1 MVPLLAWLHE
11 DLAIMQ
17 DLFFNLESSSIATW
31 LRESNT
37 IWAYPMVLT
46 LHTVGLALLVGAN
59 TTLDLR
65 LLGFG
70 RSIPL
75 AVMARSFRVM
85 WIGFWI
91 NAASG
96 ALLFVADATTKGS
109 TRLFAMKLALVM
121 LGVVVIVATRR
132 AVFTPGV
139 DVDRA
144 GVTGL
149 AKALAALSLV
159 IWVTAIA
166 AGRLMAYV

>member
-1 MVPLLAWLHE
+1 
-11 DLAIMQ
+11 MQ
-17 DLFFNLESSSIATW
+17 DLFLNLESSSIATW

-70 RSIPL
+70 RRIPM
-75 AVMARSFRVM
+75 AVMGQSFRVM

-96 ALLFVADATTKGS
+96 ALLFAADATTKGS
-109 TRLFAMKLALVM
+109 TRLFVMKLGLVAVGI
-121 LGVVVIVATRR
+121 LVIIAIRRVAFGKDAD
-132 AVFTPGV
+132 AVPV
-139 DVDRA
+139 S
-144 GVTGL
+144 GL
-149 AKALAALSLV
+149 AKGLAALSLV
-159 IWVTAIA
+159 IWVAAIT
-166 AGRLMAYV
+166 AGRLMAYL

>member
-1 MVPLLAWLHE
+1 
-11 DLAIMQ
+11 MQ
-17 DLFFNLESSSIATW
+17 ELFATIEGSDFSTW

-70 RSIPL
+70 RRIPL
-75 AVMARSFRVM
+75 SVMEQSFRVM

-91 NAASG
+91 NAISG
-96 ALLFVADATTKGS
+96 VLLFAADATTKGS
-109 TRLFAMKLALVM
+109 TRLFALKLGLVL

-132 AVFTPGV
+132 TVFAKGV
-139 DVDRA
+139 DVD
-144 GVTGL
+144 GVSVSGV
-149 AKALAALSLV
+149 AKTLAALSLL
-159 IWVTAIA
+159 IWVTAIT
-166 AGRLMAYV
+166 AGRLMAYF

>member
-11 DLAIMQ
+11 DRATMQ
-17 DLFFNLESSSIATW
+17 DLFVNLESSSLATW

-59 TTLDLR
+59 ATLDLR

-75 AVMARSFRVM
+75 AVMERSFRVM

-109 TRLFAMKLALVM
+109 TRLFAMKLGLVV
-121 LGVVVIVATRR
+121 LGVVVIMATRR
-132 AVFTPGV
+132 VAFGK
-139 DVDRA
+139 DA
-144 GVTGL
+144 EGVTVSGL
-149 AKALAALSLV
+149 AKGLAALSLV
-159 IWVTAIA
+159 IWVAAIA
-166 AGRLMAYV
+166 AGRLMAYL

>member
-91 NAASG
+91 NAVSG

-109 TRLFAMKLALVM
+109 TRLFAMKLGLVV
-121 LGVVVIVATRR
+121 LGVVVIMATRR
-132 AVFTPGV
+132 VAFGKDAEGATVS
-139 DVDRA
+139 
-144 GVTGL
+144 GL
-149 AKALAALSLV
+149 AKGLAALSLV
-159 IWVTAIA
+159 IWVAAIA
-166 AGRLMAYV
+166 AGRLMAYL

>member
-1 MVPLLAWLHE
+1 MVVLLAWLHE
-11 DLAIMQ
+11 DRATMQ
-17 DLFFNLESSSIATW
+17 DLFFNLESSGIATW

-91 NAASG
+91 NAVSG

-109 TRLFAMKLALVM
+109 TRLFAMKLGLVV
-121 LGVVVIVATRR
+121 LGVVVIMATRR
-132 AVFTPGV
+132 VAFGKDAEGATVS
-139 DVDRA
+139 
-144 GVTGL
+144 GL
-149 AKALAALSLV
+149 AKGLAALSLV
-159 IWVTAIA
+159 IWVAAIA
-166 AGRLMAYV
+166 AGRLMAYL